1 MSAKPMSYSIA
12 LCMLAV
18 TIAAATGSRSRFEAR
33 TTGAKDLT
41 LSGSAEFGSVRGA
54 DGAGPF
60 VLALGAHSPAG
71 AVLFT
76 RADDVQPGEGVY
88 RLSPDP
94 EKGIQ
99 ALVVTGS
106 PERPTGVFRARG
118 GNLTIT
124 RSAGDLIEG
133 RFDLVA
139 VGFEAA
145 NPGDESRELVVQGT
159 FRASS
164 SSRAGR

>member
-1 MSAKPMSYSIA
+1 MSAKPMFYPLGIC
-12 LCMLAV
+12 LLAV
-18 TIAAATGSRSRFEAR
+18 TIAAAAGSRSRFEAH
-33 TTGAKDLT
+33 TSGAKELT
-41 LSGSAEFGSVRGA
+41 LAGPAEFGSVRGTNRS
-54 DGAGPF
+54 GPF

-76 RADDVQPGEGVY
+76 RVDDVQPRPGVY
-88 RLSPDP
+88 PLSPDP

-106 PERPTGVFRARG
+106 PERPTGVYRARG

-124 RSAGDLIEG
+124 RSSSYLIEG
-133 RFDLVA
+133 RFDLAA
-139 VGFEAA
+139 VGFDATDASNET
-145 NPGDESRELVVQGT
+145 RELVVHGT
-159 FRASS
+159 FRASP